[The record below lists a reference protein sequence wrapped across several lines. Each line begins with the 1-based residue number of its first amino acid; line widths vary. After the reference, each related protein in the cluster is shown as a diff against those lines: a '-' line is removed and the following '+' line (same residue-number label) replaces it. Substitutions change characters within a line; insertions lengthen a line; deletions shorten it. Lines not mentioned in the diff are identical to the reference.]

1 MVFGFL
7 IKLLEDESPSV
18 EASVVMNKDTAQI
31 ANTGSFNIFY
41 SSEGNDNLKN
51 RRIQYICSQVEKHFN
66 FR

>member
-7 IKLLEDESPSV
+7 IKLLEDESPSS
-18 EASVVMNKDTAQI
+18 EATVVMNKDSTQI
-31 ANTGSFNIFY
+31 SNTGSFNIFY

-51 RRIQYICSQVEKHFN
+51 RRIQYISSQVDKYFN